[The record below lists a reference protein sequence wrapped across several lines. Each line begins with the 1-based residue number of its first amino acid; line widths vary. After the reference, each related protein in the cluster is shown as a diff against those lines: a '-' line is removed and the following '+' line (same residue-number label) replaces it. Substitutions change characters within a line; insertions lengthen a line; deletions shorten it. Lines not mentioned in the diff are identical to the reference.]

1 LLEII
6 VAVFTT
12 DVPNGY
18 TCWSSIISNRNTEG
32 VAVIRGGVVLMLAI
46 GE

>member
-6 VAVFTT
+6 VTVFTT

-18 TCWSSIISNRNTEG
+18 TCWSSIISDRYTED
-32 VAVIRGGVVLMLAI
+32 VAVLNGSVVFMLAL